1 MDNNVAMELQTF
13 GNKREPVEDWD
24 KMYASGKG
32 YKKAAHNA
40 RNRPAVFT
48 PSIVRNICAM
58 GIESY
63 FMAVFM
69 HRGLLPHNH
78 TMRDLL
84 DYAERL
90 ISIEPS
96 LRESM
101 LKIDTQMQLCSL
113 DNIKL
118 TEPLPGDIPLFL
130 KALDDVAAIADG
142 ELGSDAVSPHT

>member
-1 MDNNVAMELQTF
+1 MKQQTLDTD
-13 GNKREPVEDWD
+13 REPVEDWD
-24 KMYASGKG
+24 KMYASGRG
-32 YKKAAHNA
+32 YKKTAHAA

-69 HRGLLPHNH
+69 HRGFLPHNH

-84 DYAERL
+84 ADAERF

-96 LRESM
+96 LRETM

-118 TEPLPGDIPLFL
+118 IEPQADDIPLFL
-130 KALDDVAAIADG
+130 KALDDVAAIADR
-142 ELGSDAVSPHT
+142 ELGSDALSPHT